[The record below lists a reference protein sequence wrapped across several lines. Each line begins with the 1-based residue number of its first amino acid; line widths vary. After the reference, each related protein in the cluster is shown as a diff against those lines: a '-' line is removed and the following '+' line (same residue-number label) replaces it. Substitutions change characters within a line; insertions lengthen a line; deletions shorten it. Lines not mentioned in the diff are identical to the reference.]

1 MAIFNSYVKL
11 PEGNHWL
18 KSAKYITPGAQVLIT
33 GASAGI
39 GRDLALLLARQGANV
54 ALLARRGAAF
64 AGGVV
69 AQVDIWRSPEIGG
82 IPIAEWF
89 TLW

>member
-64 AGGVV
+64 AGG
-69 AQVDIWRSPEIGG
+69 WWPRSIYGG
-82 IPIAEWF
+82 LQKLEESQ
-89 TLW
+89 